1 MNNFKIPKDRQ
12 QDQKK
17 DKYFIKKSVKRNYYG
32 LLAVN
37 QQIKK
42 KRNLILK
49 QSEMK
54 YLSNFRKR
62 NQKRFYKKC
71 EQR

>member
-42 KRNLILK
+42 REI
-49 QSEMK
+49 
-54 YLSNFRKR
+54 
-62 NQKRFYKKC
+62 
-71 EQR
+71 